1 MTRSSW
7 QWFWSIL
14 TVEAGILCLFFVFAA
29 AGSEKALQG
38 AQPLMAGQAVPL
50 FYVLLAQQLAR
61 IAAVFWGTVAVCAGT
76 AWAACALALAER
88 KRLKVP
94 GMQYVPTEWS
104 FREGKGVDVDLRA

>member
-61 IAAVFWGTVAVCAGT
+61 IAAVFWGSVAMCAGT
-76 AWAACALALAER
+76 GWAACALALNER
-88 KRLKVP
+88 QRYFGRNRPPETLATGV
-94 GMQYVPTEWS
+94 V
-104 FREGKGVDVDLRA
+104 RETGIDVELRA